1 MAILTIILLVS
12 MALALGDA
20 FIPIDG
26 MRPKTRCE
34 RLRDAKKN
42 SPPGTYIPTCDDDG
56 QFTPEQCSGST
67 GTCWCVTCYGHKIRG
82 TETPIGIVPID
93 CDTLIC
99 S

>member
-20 FIPIDG
+20 FIPIGG

-34 RLRDAKKN
+34 RLRDSKKN

-56 QFTPEQCSGST
+56 QYTPEQCSGST
-67 GTCWCVTCYGHKIRG
+67 GYCWCVTCNGQKIKG
-82 TETPIGIVPID
+82 TETPIGSAIIN
-93 CDTLIC
+93 CATLIC
-99 S
+99 W

>member
-20 FIPIDG
+20 IIPIDG

-42 SPPGTYIPTCDDDG
+42 SPPGAYIPTCDYQG
-56 QFTPEQCSGST
+56 QYTPKQCWGST
-67 GTCWCVTCYGHKIRG
+67 GSCWCVTCNGQKIKG
-82 TETPIGIVPID
+82 TETPPGTAPIK
-93 CDTLIC
+93 CATLIC